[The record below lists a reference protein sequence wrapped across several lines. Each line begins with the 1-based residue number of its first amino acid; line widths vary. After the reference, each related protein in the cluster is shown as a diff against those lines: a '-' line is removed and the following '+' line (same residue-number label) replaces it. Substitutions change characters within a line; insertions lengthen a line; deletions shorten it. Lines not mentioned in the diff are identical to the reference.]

1 MAKPAASGLAGPQ
14 RSNVELLGV
23 NLFAALRRP
32 TAEIDLPTQP
42 SDDDL
47 LAWAEELRTTY
58 EPRPRR
64 TRPLV
69 AAPVD

>member
-1 MAKPAASGLAGPQ
+1 MALFDALMRRDAG
-14 RSNVELLGV
+14 E
-23 NLFAALRRP
+23 
-32 TAEIDLPTQP
+32 DLHNQT
-42 SDDDL
+42 SDEDL

-69 AAPVD
+69 AAPLE

>member
-1 MAKPAASGLAGPQ
+1 
-14 RSNVELLGV
+14 VH
-23 NLFAALRRP
+23 LFAALRR
-32 TAEIDLPTQP
+32 TTDDDLPAAP

-69 AAPVD
+69 AAPLE

>member
-1 MAKPAASGLAGPQ
+1 
-14 RSNVELLGV
+14 V

-32 TAEIDLPTQP
+32 TAEIDLPIQP